1 MPENQKLAG
10 RPWMT
15 GRHWCFILIAL
26 ASLALFR
33 VPLAALAQLALHDE
47 RYSYIAF
54 VPFISACLLYLE
66 RKGVFHETRRT
77 KAAGFS
83 LVSIGAALYW
93 IFEARETAL
102 NQSSGLP
109 LFTAAIVLVWIGGF
123 LFCYGTPASRAGVF
137 PLVFLFLVVPPPP
150 VVLEKLVGWLQKGS
164 ADVSYVLF
172 KMAGVPVLRQGF
184 TFALPGLNIEVAEQC
199 SGIRS
204 SISLFIA
211 SILAGHLVLR
221 SASRKIC
228 LSLLTIPIVIA
239 KNALRIVILSLLGIY
254 VDRDVLFGGLHKSS
268 GLLFSPLALLVLAWL
283 LWILYKSEHNPEVN
297 G

>member
-1 MPENQKLAG
+1 
-10 RPWMT
+10 MT
-15 GRHWCFILIAL
+15 GRHGCFILIAL

-93 IFEARETAL
+93 IFKARETAL
-102 NQSSGLP
+102 NQASGLL

-123 LFCYGTPASRAGVF
+123 LFCYGIPTSRAAVF

-150 VVLEKLVGWLQKGS
+150 VVLEKLVVWLQKGS

-184 TFALPGLNIEVAEQC
+184 TFSLPGLNIEVAEQC

-254 VDRDVLFGGLHKSS
+254 VDRDVLFGGLHKTS

-283 LWILYKSEHNPEVN
+283 LWILYKSESRSERLNRRSRSLRIN
-297 G
+297 A